1 MKDTNE
7 SIALTV
13 NKIFTEYLQ
22 KHNLRKTPER
32 FAILEEIYATQGHFD
47 IESLYNQM
55 KNHKYRV
62 SRATLYNTIELLL
75 DCELVIKH
83 QFGNNCAQYERSYK
97 FRQHDHFVDL
107 DTGEVLEYCDPRLLE
122 IQKTIEETLG
132 VEVTHHSLIFYGH
145 RRTEN
150 GKRTTENG

>member
-55 KNHKYRV
+55 KNQKYRV
-62 SRATLYNTIELLL
+62 SRATLYNTLELLL
-75 DCELVIKH
+75 DCELVI
-83 QFGNNCAQYERSYK
+83 
-97 FRQHDHFVDL
+97 
-107 DTGEVLEYCDPRLLE
+107 
-122 IQKTIEETLG
+122 
-132 VEVTHHSLIFYGH
+132 
-145 RRTEN
+145 
-150 GKRTTENG
+150 